1 MVGVSGWLDQ
11 TRLRFVRGAGILLL
25 ALACLT
31 GTAPTARA
39 NLGDCADALEK
50 TGELGQYLAEQAT
63 KIGVCGD
70 KLSTNPPATAAI
82 GALITLVYVA
92 GEFKDEDTCKNLVN
106 STISKML
113 AKMME
118 ESGPIRDVMVKIMGQ
133 KGYEQFIADA
143 GKEGAAHLADIPGV
157 DMIFG
162 LMDCTCT
169 VLGTGIGTVEHVQDI
184 AKEVKACA
192 GTIGGVIEGSA
203 EWAHCNVFGTCLTP
217 GIQEEQ
223 CNYAIGC
230 GAGESLAT
238 CQARIALTNPQA
250 QACGNKTFFCPG
262 PATPTSGNAYGASFV
277 SVGGQDYCGCSA
289 GQGFDY
295 SKAVDM
301 KRGNETCVTCSGPG
315 KHLLT
320 LNGISYCQ
328 SWTCEPK
335 PGLKLVSYGTSY
347 GTCNYE
353 PQCTGGQVWDDK
365 TSSCQS
371 CGANLVFA
379 SYKDDKGNATAGTC
393 RECAYD
399 EYKPGGSSQ
408 MNCVKLD
415 CKGLDHASE
424 KTPHQCV
431 ACKEVFNPKGLKFG
445 GELAKFG
452 GKAVC
457 MDEVVIPASG
467 GETCGKGK
475 TRFPDGQCYRT
486 PPEIR
491 VSVAPTPVKRT
502 PRVDPGPE
510 AKTKVTPAVE
520 SAKVKAITPQTQ
532 KTKSLAPDLELDSV
546 GGGSRPGGMT
556 GGGARTTTVRP

>member
-1 MVGVSGWLDQ
+1 MVGVSGWLEK

-25 ALACLT
+25 AIACLT

-39 NLGDCADALEK
+39 GLGDCAEALSDTTDLAE
-50 TGELGQYLAEQAT
+50 YLARQAA
-63 KIGVCGD
+63 KIGSCGD
-70 KLSTNPPATAAI
+70 QLSANPAATAAI

-106 STISKML
+106 STIAKML
-113 AKMME
+113 ATLME
-118 ESGPIRDVMVKIMGQ
+118 ESGPIRKTMIAIMGDD
-133 KGYEQFIADA
+133 GYKDFIAGA
-143 GKEGAAHLADIPGV
+143 GKEGAAQLAEIPGV
-157 DMIFG
+157 KMIFG
-162 LMDCTCT
+162 LMDCSCT
-169 VLGTGIGTVEHVQDI
+169 VIGTGIGTIEQVKEIAHDVQ
-184 AKEVKACA
+184 ACA
-192 GTIGGVIEGSA
+192 STIGGAIEGSA

-217 GIQEEQ
+217 GVQEYQ
-223 CNYAIGC
+223 CGERQYGC
-230 GAGESLAT
+230 FEGEDMYT
-238 CQARIALTNPQA
+238 CQTRYKLKVSQPEWDF
-250 QACGNKTFFCPG
+250 CGGKFYC
-262 PATPTSGNAYGASFV
+262 PTSPTGWKEATSLEHA
-277 SVGGQDYCGCSA
+277 GGRARCGCMD
-289 GQGFDY
+289 GKGFEF
-295 SKAVDM
+295 STSSVATT
-301 KRGNETCVTCSGPG
+301 NSPACVTCSGPG
-315 KHLLT
+315 KALQKIGT
-320 LNGISYCQ
+320 TTYCRT
-328 SWTCEPK
+328 WTCEPK

>member
-1 MVGVSGWLDQ
+1 MVGVSGWLEE
-11 TRLRFVRGAGILLL
+11 TRHRFVRGAGILLL

-31 GTAPTARA
+31 GTAPSARA

-50 TGELGQYLAEQAT
+50 TGELAQYLAEQAA
-63 KIGVCGD
+63 KIGACGD

-113 AKMME
+113 ATMME

-133 KGYEQFIADA
+133 SGYDQFIADA
-143 GKEGAAHLADIPGV
+143 GTEAAGQLASIPGL

-192 GTIGGVIEGSA
+192 STIGGVIAGSA

-217 GIQEEQ
+217 GVQEYQ
-223 CNYAIGC
+223 CGDRQYGC
-230 GAGESLAT
+230 LEGEDMYTCMTRNKLTVSKAEWDYCHAT
-238 CQARIALTNPQA
+238 FYC
-250 QACGNKTFFCPG
+250 
-262 PATPTSGNAYGASFV
+262 PTSPTTWKEATSLEYA
-277 SVGGQDYCGCSA
+277 GGRSRCGCMD
-289 GQGFDY
+289 GKGFEFQTSSVSTTKDP
-295 SKAVDM
+295 A
-301 KRGNETCVTCSGPG
+301 CVTCSGPG
-315 KHLLT
+315 KVLQKIGT
-320 LNGISYCQ
+320 TTYCRT
-328 SWTCEPK
+328 WTCKEK

-379 SYKDDKGNATAGTC
+379 SYKDEKGNATGGTC

-399 EYKPGGSSQ
+399 EYKPGGSNQ
-408 MNCVKLD
+408 MNCVKLE

-452 GKAVC
+452 GKSVC

-510 AKTKVTPAVE
+510 AKTKVTPALE
-520 SAKVKAITPQTQ
+520 SAKAKAIAPQTQ

-556 GGGARTTTVRP
+556 GGGARTTVRP